1 MRSSWTRYYEE
12 HPLRNLI
19 AAVAV
24 AGGIALA
31 ATACSSGS
39 SSSSTAAPAAS
50 SATAQPSSPTA
61 AASASSSTAATTID
75 LQSVSG
81 IPGKFLA
88 DGQGRALYL
97 FEADKSST
105 STCTGACAAAW
116 PPVTASVMPMAGG
129 GVSQSLLGTTKRADG
144 TEQVTY
150 NGHPLYYFA
159 ADTGAGMVKGQGSKE
174 FGAGWYVLNAKGSKI
189 DND

>member
-1 MRSSWTRYYEE
+1 MK
-12 HPLRNLI
+12 NLF
-19 AAVAV
+19 AAAACA
-24 AGGIALA
+24 AGIVLA
-31 ATACSSGS
+31 ATACSSSLS
-39 SSSSTAAPAAS
+39 SNGSTAAPAAS
-50 SATAQPSSPTA
+50 SATAQPNTPTA
-61 AASASSSTAATTID
+61 SPSASSSMAAMTID

-88 DGQGRALYL
+88 DGQGHALYL
-97 FEADKSST
+97 FEADKGT
-105 STCTGACAAAW
+105 ASTCTGACAAAW
-116 PPVTASVMPMAGG
+116 PPVTASAMPMAGG

-159 ADTGAGMVKGQGSKE
+159 ADTGAGMVKGQGSKA
-174 FGAGWYVLNAKGSKI
+174 FGAGWYVLDAKGSKI

>member
-1 MRSSWTRYYEE
+1 M
-12 HPLRNLI
+12 RNLM
-19 AAVAV
+19 AAA
-24 AGGIALA
+24 ACAAGIALA
-31 ATACSSGS
+31 ATACSSSPGS
-39 SSSSTAAPAAS
+39 NGSTAAPAAS
-50 SATAQPSSPTA
+50 SATAQPSSPA
-61 AASASSSTAATTID
+61 PAASASSSAAAMTID
-75 LQSVSG
+75 LTSDSG

-97 FEADKSST
+97 FEADKGTT

-116 PPVTASVMPMAGG
+116 PPVTASAMPMAGG

-159 ADTGAGMVKGQGSKE
+159 ADTGAGTTKGQGSKQ
-174 FGAGWYVLNAKGSKI
+174 FGAGWYVLNPKGSKI

>member
-1 MRSSWTRYYEE
+1 MKNWM
-12 HPLRNLI
+12 
-19 AAVAV
+19 AAA
-24 AGGIALA
+24 ACAAGIALA

-39 SSSSTAAPAAS
+39 GSNSTATPAAS
-50 SATAQPSSPTA
+50 SAQPSSQA
-61 AASASSSTAATTID
+61 AAPSSSAAGMTIG

-88 DGQGRALYL
+88 SGQGRTMYL
-97 FEADKSST
+97 FEADKSGT
-105 STCTGACAAAW
+105 STCAAACAAAW
-116 PPVTASVMPMAGG
+116 PPVTAAGMPMAGS
-129 GVSQSLLGTTKRADG
+129 GVEQSLLGTAKRSDG

-159 ADTGAGMVKGQGSKE
+159 ADTSAGMAKGQGSKA
-174 FGAGWYVLNAKGSKI
+174 FGAGWYVVDAKGSKI

>member
-1 MRSSWTRYYEE
+1 M
-12 HPLRNLI
+12 RNLI
-19 AAVAV
+19 AAAACA
-24 AGGIALA
+24 AGIVLA
-31 ATACSSGS
+31 ATACSSSLS
-39 SSSSTAAPAAS
+39 SNGTTAAPAAS
-50 SATAQPSSPTA
+50 SATAQPNTPTA
-61 AASASSSTAATTID
+61 SPSASSSVAATTID

-88 DGQGRALYL
+88 SGQGRALYL
-97 FEADKSST
+97 FEADKGST

-116 PPVTASVMPMAGG
+116 PPVTASAMPMAGG
-129 GVSQSLLGTTKRADG
+129 GVSQSLLGTAKRVDG

-159 ADTGAGMVKGQGSKE
+159 ADTGSGMAKGQGSKA